1 MKLRYTPAAS
11 KDLSSIWD
19 YSAERWGLDQ
29 AERYVLALEASC
41 EALAQGRLRGRAADE
56 FRNGYLRF
64 KSGSHYIFYR
74 QRGNGGID
82 IIRVLH
88 ERMDFSK
95 HLKK

>member
-19 YSAERWGLDQ
+19 YSAGHWNPDQ
-29 AERYVLALEASC
+29 ADRSSWPEASC
-41 EALAQGRLRGRAADE
+41 EALAQGRLRGRPADE
-56 FRNGYLRF
+56 FRDGYWRLR
-64 KSGSHYIFYR
+64 SGSHYIFYR
-74 QRGNGGID
+74 QRDNGGVD

-88 ERMDFSK
+88 ERMNFSK

>member
-19 YSAERWGLDQ
+19 YSAGHWGSDQ

-41 EALAQGRLRGRAADE
+41 EAQGRLRGRPADE
-56 FRNGYLRF
+56 FRNGYLRLR
-64 KSGSHYIFYR
+64 SGSHYIFYR
-74 QRGNGGID
+74 QRDNGGVD

-88 ERMDFSK
+88 ERMEFSK